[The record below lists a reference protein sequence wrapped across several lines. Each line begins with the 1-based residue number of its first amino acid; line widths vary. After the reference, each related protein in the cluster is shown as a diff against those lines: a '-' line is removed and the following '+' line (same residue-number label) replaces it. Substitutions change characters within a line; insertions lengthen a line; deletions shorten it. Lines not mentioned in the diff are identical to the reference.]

1 MCRWPLRA
9 FTPLQS
15 ILWPII
21 DPHLVTFEQICN
33 FRDPDLVTFFF
44 HELTHFFLLNEEH
57 FTFHLQYTN
66 ILVCLLTVNMKNYL
80 TAKNPKMCGPTLVTL
95 LKMRP
100 HYSQS
105 SRENATPSSGTSPLA
120 SYKGVLP
127 LPRDNCFFFLV
138 FKLVTYL
145 LTQPSA
151 ACKTQAVAFIHLSQ
165 VSWPTEISIGISLH
179 LTANRL

>member
-1 MCRWPLRA
+1 MC
-9 FTPLQS
+9 
-15 ILWPII
+15 
-21 DPHLVTFEQICN
+21 D
-33 FRDPDLVTFFF
+33 
-44 HELTHFFLLNEEH
+44 
-57 FTFHLQYTN
+57 
-66 ILVCLLTVNMKNYL
+66 
-80 TAKNPKMCGPTLVTL
+80 PTLVTL

-165 VSWPTEISIGISLH
+165 VSWPTEISIGITLH